1 MYISKVIYIALK
13 YYFCVLKK
21 LITFMSTYF
30 VNLNEEEKAQ
40 LRDAIPLIAVLISG
54 ADGDF
59 SKSELESAKKITHIR
74 SYNLKTD
81 IKEFY
86 KDEDLEIEERIKHFI
101 DTLPHG
107 VHERAELISEK
118 LSALNPILE
127 KIEQPKRYN
136 LYKGFLS
143 FAEHIAKASGGV
155 LGIFSINAEEA
166 KLISLPM
173 ITPVAYFED
182 EEE

>member
-1 MYISKVIYIALK
+1 
-13 YYFCVLKK
+13 
-21 LITFMSTYF
+21 MSAYF
-30 VNLNEEEKAQ
+30 VNLSDSEKAH

-54 ADGDF
+54 ADGEF
-59 SKSELESAKKITHIR
+59 SNDELEWAKKITHIR
-74 SYNLKTD
+74 SYNLKSD

-86 KDEDLEIEERIKHFI
+86 KEIDLDVEDKIKHFI
-101 DTLPHG
+101 EILPSG
-107 VHERAELISEK
+107 VHQRNVIISEK
-118 LSALNPILE
+118 LAALNPILD

-155 LGIFSINAEEA
+155 LGFFGINAEEA
-166 KLISLPM
+166 KLITLPM
-173 ITPVAYFED
+173 IKPVPHYED